1 MRGLT
6 YRPADTFLFRLHP
19 VVKGVG
25 VFAWILWFSLHPW
38 GLEASGVG
46 VALLL
51 VLAWAGGVPVGE
63 TIRELKGI
71 VALLVVVAL
80 VNLTGEAGASWW
92 RAGDAVARVCG
103 IFLWSAVLITVSSPA
118 ELTFFWEQA
127 FRPLSVFGIDR
138 RELALVMVIGI
149 RFLPVVLAEIERIRM
164 AQAARGAGLGRGA
177 GLVARIRNL
186 LPLLI
191 PTLVLSIH
199 RAGDLALAM
208 EARGY
213 RLSGA
218 RTRYHEFRLGAWDLA
233 AAFLLLGI
241 LVGTI
246 WEGRP

>member
-19 VVKGVG
+19 VVKGAG
-25 VFAWILWFSLHPW
+25 VFAWILWFSLHPG
-38 GLEASGVG
+38 GLAVSGAG
-46 VALLL
+46 VAFLL
-51 VLAWAGGVPVGE
+51 VLAWAGGVPVRD
-63 TIRELKGI
+63 TLSELRGI
-71 VALLVVVAL
+71 VVLLVVVAL
-80 VNLTGEAGASWW
+80 VNLTGEAGGSW
-92 RAGDAVARVCG
+92 RQAGDAVARVCG
-103 IFLWSAVLITVSSPA
+103 IFLWSAVLVTVSSPA

-127 FRPLSVFGIDR
+127 FRPLAVFGIDR

-177 GLVARIRNL
+177 GPVVRIRSL

-191 PTLVLSIH
+191 PTLVLAIH

-213 RLSGA
+213 RLHGP
-218 RTRYHEFRLGAWDLA
+218 RTRYHDFRLGTRDLA
-233 AAFLLLGI
+233 AAFLLLGV
-241 LVGTI
+241 LAGTI
-246 WEGRP
+246 WQGRP